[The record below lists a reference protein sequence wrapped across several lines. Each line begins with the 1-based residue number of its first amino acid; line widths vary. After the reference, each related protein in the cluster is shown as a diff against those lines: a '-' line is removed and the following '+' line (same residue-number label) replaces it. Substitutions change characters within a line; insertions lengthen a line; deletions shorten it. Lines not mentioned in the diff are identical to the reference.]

1 MSEGEWGA
9 ASPMHAVVQPDVVTQ
24 LNAGRQPDTATSMQ
38 GVEQPD
44 AVTPLR
50 RFVVR
55 MVPAPL
61 PDCAVPELGR
71 YPIYINKDRYG
82 LAEQLAVKLRG
93 KDVEAIITDEIPASA
108 RHVIY
113 LGVSDEQLDADR
125 ICAFSH
131 SAFAVARRI
140 AAAVETEGGL
150 FWTVQS
156 TGGDF
161 GLSGR
166 SGCAGTAGLA
176 ALAKTAMKEWPKA
189 HVKAIDVNLH
199 NSAEDIAGQ
208 ICSELFHGGLE
219 QEIGYTAEGTR
230 MAVGLAIAEPQ
241 IAAANVLAAGDTL
254 LVSGGGRG
262 VTARSIIALA
272 RRLPLRFI
280 LLGRSALADV
290 DGDAGAGHESEQELG
305 RLLYERASA
314 EGRAVTPME
323 LKRQVK
329 SLIASREVRDTIRQ
343 LEQLGAEVIYVPVD
357 VTDLPALSAAIRP
370 IVEKWGAIRGIIHGA
385 GVLADKR
392 MVDKQ
397 DESFRQVF
405 LTKVRGFQAM
415 LESVNA
421 KDLKL
426 IAIFSSVAAREGNV
440 GQCDYAMANE
450 VLNKMAHRLRHD
462 RNIGSGKCV
471 VKSLNWGP
479 WEGGMVT
486 AALKRHFESQGI
498 SLIPASAGAELF
510 AEEATRAHLDEVEI
524 VIGGDAGST
533 PSFIARQERTRQ
545 LAKMLD
551 PAQCVWLD
559 DHRIHGY
566 RVVPIVA
573 VREWFARF
581 ARSAFPDLTVVR
593 IENLR
598 VLKGIRF
605 GQADDA
611 PVALTLTGKERYDA
625 EKRLIFMDLQLED
638 AGGIRHYAAQAVIGH
653 DGGEIAAG
661 WESVS
666 AASQAPWELESERIY
681 GDRLF
686 HGPSFQAIRQL
697 LTCEAEHAAGLLEM
711 QGDQVQTNEASTLE
725 PFSILLDGGL
735 QLARLWGYERHAQ
748 PSLPMSIGAAYV
760 ASSLTPEGPIRS
772 EISVKQHNRHKF
784 TVDIRWTD
792 DQERCLAQFS
802 QVEMYFVQERRTS

>member
-1 MSEGEWGA
+1 MSEGEWGT
-9 ASPMHAVVQPDVVTQ
+9 ASELNAIGQSDVVAPMHDIGQSD
-24 LNAGRQPDTATSMQ
+24 S
-38 GVEQPD
+38 
-44 AVTPLR
+44 VTPLR
-50 RFVVR
+50 RFLVR
-55 MVPAPL
+55 TVPAPL
-61 PDCAVPELGR
+61 SDYAVPELGR
-71 YPIYINKDRYG
+71 YPIYMNQDRCG
-82 LAEQLAVKLRG
+82 LAEQLAAKLRDRG
-93 KDVEAIITDEIPASA
+93 VEAIIADEIPATA
-108 RHVIY
+108 RHIIY
-113 LGVSDEQLDADR
+113 IGVSDERLDADEV
-125 ICAFSH
+125 CAFNH
-131 SAFAVARRI
+131 AAFAVARRV
-140 AAAVETEGGL
+140 AAAMESEGGM

-156 TGGDF
+156 TGGHF
-161 GLSGR
+161 GLNGQ

-176 ALAKTAMKEWPKA
+176 ALAKTAMKEWPEA

-199 NSAEDIAGQ
+199 NTAEVIAGQ
-208 ICSELFHGGLE
+208 ICGELFHGGLE
-219 QEIGYTAEGTR
+219 QEIGYTAEGKR
-230 MAVGLAIAEPQ
+230 VAVGLAITEPQ
-241 IAAANVLAAGDTL
+241 TAAANVLAARDTL

-280 LLGRSALADV
+280 LLGRSALTDA
-290 DGDAGAGHESEQELG
+290 DGDAGTGHESEQELG

-314 EGRAVTPME
+314 EGRTVTPMV

-343 LEQLGAEVIYVPVD
+343 LEQLGSEVIYVPVD
-357 VTDLPALSAAIRP
+357 VTDRQSLSAAIRP

-392 MVDKQ
+392 ITGKQ

-421 KDLKL
+421 EDLKL
-426 IAIFSSVAAREGNV
+426 IAIFSSVAAREGNI

-450 VLNKMAHRLRHD
+450 VLNKMAHQLRHD
-462 RNIGSGKCV
+462 SGKCV

-510 AEEATRAHLDEVEI
+510 AEEATGTNLNEVEI

-533 PSFIARQERTRQ
+533 PSFIAPQERTRQ
-545 LAKMLD
+545 LAKVLN

-593 IENLR
+593 IENLH

-605 GQADDA
+605 AQADDV
-611 PVALTLTGKERYDA
+611 PMALTLTGKERYDA
-625 EKRLIFMDLQLED
+625 DKRLIYMDLQLED
-638 AGGIRHYAAQAVIGH
+638 AEGVRHYTAQAVIGH
-653 DGGEIAAG
+653 DAGEIAAG
-661 WESVS
+661 WEAVS
-666 AASQAPWELESERIY
+666 GTSQAPWELEDDRIY

-686 HGPSFQAIRQL
+686 HGQSFRAIRQL
-697 LTCEAEHAAGLLEM
+697 LTCEAEHAAGLLEA
-711 QGDQVQTNEASTLE
+711 QGDPAQTNEASMLD
-725 PFSILLDGGL
+725 PFSVLLDGGL

-748 PSLPMSIGAAYV
+748 PSLPMSIGTAYV
-760 ASSLTPEGPIRS
+760 TPNLTLEGPVRC

-792 DQERCLAQFS
+792 DQARCLAQFS